1 MRAPRLEQPAD
12 ALRRDAAKPLDEDFI
27 LTSGRTSPVPGADHP
42 GCERAATR
50 ARSARPAAVTLPRT
64 RRPSYQR
71 AAFPRRP
78 GNSRADTRDTRPAQ
92 RCTSSQETP
101 AGAARPWPSAER
113 PTVRTDRPG
122 GPDAV
127 RYTSVDT
134 ATHRPAVT
142 QADTCRDTK
151 ETARRATF
159 PQPAGR
165 FPWWW
170 QVLGSNQRRLSRRFY
185 RPLLPAPPHNL

>member
-1 MRAPRLEQPAD
+1 MVHGSQLLVQPVALAAVAETHVRYRRPSMRAPRLEQPAD

-78 GNSRADTRDTRPAQ
+78 GNSRADIRDTRSAQ

-113 PTVRTDRPG
+113 PTVRTGRPG

-127 RYTSVDT
+127 RGHRNTPARSDT
-134 ATHRPAVT
+134 
-142 QADTCRDTK
+142 
-151 ETARRATF
+151 
-159 PQPAGR
+159 G
-165 FPWWW
+165 
-170 QVLGSNQRRLSRRFY
+170 
-185 RPLLPAPPHNL
+185 